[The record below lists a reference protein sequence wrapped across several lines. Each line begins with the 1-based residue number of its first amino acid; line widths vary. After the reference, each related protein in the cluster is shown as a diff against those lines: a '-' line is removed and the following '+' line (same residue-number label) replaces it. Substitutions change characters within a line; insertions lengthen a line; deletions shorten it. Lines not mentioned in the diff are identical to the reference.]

1 MEFSL
6 LYEKL
11 SNLTDKKIRHRILK
25 FRGKYSLA
33 VFADSTEELTI
44 TMALDNEKN
53 VNINNIHIYTY
64 KGHGLS
70 YVLIYSM
77 LKFILEKYP
86 ELETITLDDMSDKY
100 RLTGE
105 NLYMKLGFEYLEKTG
120 PEMMGNLKSVMENC
134 RVQIFK

>member
-6 LYEKL
+6 LYEKV
-11 SNLTDKKIRHRILK
+11 SDVIHKKLRHRITK
-25 FRGKYSLA
+25 FRKKFVLS

-44 TMALDNEKN
+44 TMAIDNEKN

-70 YVLIYSM
+70 YVLIYTM
-77 LKFILEKYP
+77 LEFMLENYP

-100 RLTGE
+100 RLAGE

-120 PEMMGNLKSVMENC
+120 PEMIGNLNSVMENC
-134 RVQIFK
+134 RAQIFK